1 MRFKIPE
8 KPNENNY
15 LERRIIRKFLWF
27 PLQLQNEIRWL
38 EYALIEEEVDYD
50 INIRATS
57 NDKIKVY
64 YWKKVKWINE

>member
-15 LERRIIRKFLWF
+15 LERRTIRKFLWF

-57 NDKIKVY
+57 NDKIRVY